1 MSFYSGFAPCYEQ
14 IFPFREGVYSFLRE
28 YAPPPCGIVLDAGCG
43 TGHYCGRFFCDG
55 YRVTGIDL
63 DPKMIEVASANWP
76 EVSFRCMDI
85 SSLGSLQPSFHLIYS
100 IGNVLAHLPSSG
112 LPSFLS
118 TVYDALESGGFWIM
132 QVVNWD
138 YLLTQGEYTFPV
150 KIIDN
155 GTVEFHR
162 RYPLVSPEEAVF
174 EVELSRQ
181 GKTLFRERSRL
192 YPVTSERYL
201 RLHGE
206 AGFVAEGLYP
216 GFEKAEFMRDRNS
229 GLVMVFR
236 KP

>member
-1 MSFYSGFAPCYEQ
+1 MSFYTEFAPCYEQ

-28 YAPPPCGIVLDAGCG
+28 YVPHHGSSVLDAGCG

-55 YRVTGIDL
+55 YQVTGIDL
-63 DPKMIEVASANWP
+63 DLKMIEMASAKWP

-85 SSLGSLQPSFHLIYS
+85 SSLGSLQPRFHLIYS
-100 IGNVLAHLPSSG
+100 IGNVLAHLPSKG
-112 LPSFLS
+112 LASLLS
-118 TVYDALESGGFWIM
+118 TVYNTLASGGYWIL

-150 KIIDN
+150 KKIDN
-155 GTVEFHR
+155 GAVEFHR
-162 RYPLVSPEEAVF
+162 RYSFVSPEEAVF
-174 EVELSRQ
+174 EVELTRQ
-181 GKTLFRERSRL
+181 GKTLFRESTKL
-192 YPVTSERYL
+192 YPVASERYL
-201 RLHGE
+201 RLHEE

-216 GFEKAEFMRDRNS
+216 GFERALFRSDRDS